1 MEKKKIL
8 VSAPG
13 RLCLLGE
20 HQDYFGLPIIAAAIN
35 LRIYITGIR
44 TDEKHIKLA
53 LPDIGEKDEFPVGKE
68 LPYSQER
75 DYLKSAVNILLR
87 KKILPE
93 SGWKARVRGSIPI
106 NSGTASSSAL
116 VVAWIGFL
124 LKASGDTR
132 ASSPKEIAEL
142 AFQSEVAEF
151 KEPGGKMDHYSSA
164 LGRVISIHFG
174 KNLRVNSFKS
184 PLKNFVLADSL
195 IRKNTTGTLG
205 FIKSHVLKAVS
216 LIKNNI
222 SDFNLKS
229 PLNSDIKEEIEKL
242 PATEKRLLKGTLMTK
257 DITAQGEN
265 LFKQKK
271 FDHEKFGTLLSRQQ
285 DVIRNYLQI
294 SSPKIDKMIDTA
306 LDSGALGA
314 KINGSGEGGCIFAY
328 TPNNAELV
336 AKKLENLG
344 AKAYIVHVDKGIT
357 IHENN
362 EHHS

>member
-142 AFQSEVAEF
+142 AFGEFIRSLEAGNTPLEAIAEVLDNFLPEETMF
-151 KEPGGKMDHYSSA
+151 P
-164 LGRVISIHFG
+164 
-174 KNLRVNSFKS
+174 S
-184 PLKNFVLADSL
+184 PYRD
-195 IRKNTTGTLG
+195 
-205 FIKSHVLKAVS
+205 
-216 LIKNNI
+216 
-222 SDFNLKS
+222 
-229 PLNSDIKEEIEKL
+229 
-242 PATEKRLLKGTLMTK
+242 
-257 DITAQGEN
+257 
-265 LFKQKK
+265 
-271 FDHEKFGTLLSRQQ
+271 
-285 DVIRNYLQI
+285 
-294 SSPKIDKMIDTA
+294 
-306 LDSGALGA
+306 
-314 KINGSGEGGCIFAY
+314 
-328 TPNNAELV
+328 
-336 AKKLENLG
+336 
-344 AKAYIVHVDKGIT
+344 
-357 IHENN
+357 
-362 EHHS
+362 

>member
-1 MEKKKIL
+1 MDKKKIL

-35 LRIYITGIR
+35 LRIRITGNR
-44 TDEKHIKLA
+44 TDEKRIKLD
-53 LPDIGEKDEFPVGKE
+53 LPDIKEKDEFPIGQE
-68 LPYSQER
+68 LSYSQER

-87 KKILPE
+87 KNIFPGA
-93 SGWKARVRGSIPI
+93 GWKAQVRGTIPI

-116 VVAWIGFL
+116 VVAWVCFL
-124 LKASGDTR
+124 LKASGDER
-132 ASSPKEIAEL
+132 ASSPEDIAEL

-164 LGRVISIHFG
+164 LGRVISIHFE
-174 KNLRVNSFKS
+174 KNLKINSFTS

-205 FIKSHVLKAVS
+205 FIKSYVLKAVS
-216 LIKNNI
+216 LIQDTI

-229 PLNSDIKEEIEKL
+229 PLTSPIKKEIEKL
-242 PATEKRLLKGTLMTK
+242 PETEKRLLKGTLMTR
-257 DITAQGEN
+257 DITAQGES

-271 FDHEKFGTLLSRQQ
+271 FDHEKFGMLLSRQQ
-285 DVIRNYLQI
+285 DVIRNYLRI

-357 IHENN
+357 IHEN
-362 EHHS
+362 S

>member
-1 MEKKKIL
+1 MGKKKIL

-35 LRIYITGIR
+35 QRIRITGTRIE
-44 TDEKHIKLA
+44 EKRIKLD
-53 LPDIGEKDEFPVGKE
+53 LPDIGEKDEFPIGQE
-68 LPYSQER
+68 LSYSQER

-87 KKILPE
+87 TKIFPE
-93 SGWKARVRGSIPI
+93 AGWKALVRGTIPI

-124 LKASGDTR
+124 LKASGVER
-132 ASSPKEIAEL
+132 ASSPEEIAEL

-164 LGRVISIHFG
+164 LGGVISIHFD
-174 KNLRVNSFKS
+174 KNLKINIFKS
-184 PLKNFVLADSL
+184 SLKNFVLADSL
-195 IRKNTTGTLG
+195 ITKDTTGTLG

-216 LIKNNI
+216 LIQKRI

-229 PLNSDIKEEIEKL
+229 PLASPIKEEIEKL
-242 PATEKRLLKGTLMTK
+242 PETEKRLLKGTLMTR
-257 DITAQGEN
+257 DITAQGET

-271 FDHEKFGTLLSRQQ
+271 FEHEKFGTLLSRQQ
-285 DVIRNYLQI
+285 DVIKNYLRI

-328 TPNNAELV
+328 TPNNAEIV
-336 AKKLENLG
+336 AKKLEKMG
-344 AKAYIVHVDKGIT
+344 AKAYIVHVDKGIK
-357 IHENN
+357 IHEDN
-362 EHHS
+362 